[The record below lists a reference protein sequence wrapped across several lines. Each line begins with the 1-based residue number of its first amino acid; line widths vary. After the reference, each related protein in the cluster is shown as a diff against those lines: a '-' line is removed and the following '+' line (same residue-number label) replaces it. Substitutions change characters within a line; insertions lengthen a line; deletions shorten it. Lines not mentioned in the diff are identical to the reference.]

1 MRDSS
6 NVRHWTRH
14 VVYRAER
21 TRTTW
26 KFRLAVLAL
35 VAVLAWI
42 TRAWWTVGIARSLVC
57 DANPAVSDALVVENF
72 DSNYL
77 TFERAAQLSRAGL
90 APRALVPVPVDPNS
104 HELSPVATRLTGTLI
119 ELARLDRAVIV
130 PVREVEP
137 FGLNTARDV
146 LRFLNAQHIRSVV
159 VVSPLFRSRRSSMLY
174 HATLDPAGITVRCEP
189 VQEVRDEKTWTHSW
203 HGIQDVMEQ
212 WVKLQYYRFYVLR
225 FRLQP
230 EGTTD

>member
-6 NVRHWTRH
+6 NVRRWTRH
-14 VVYRAER
+14 VLYRPER

-35 VAVLAWI
+35 IAVLAWI

-72 DSNYL
+72 DSNYR
-77 TFERAAQLSRAGL
+77 TFERAAELSRAGV
-90 APRALVPVPVDPNS
+90 APRALVPVPADPHT
-104 HELSPVATRLTGTLI
+104 HEPNMVGTRLSGTLI

-137 FGLNTARDV
+137 IELNTARDV
-146 LRFLNAQHIRSVV
+146 LRVLNAQHIRSVV
-159 VVSPLFRSRRSSMLY
+159 VVSPLFRSRRSLMVY
-174 HATLDPAGITVRCEP
+174 HATLDPAGIAVTCEP

-212 WVKLQYYRFYVLR
+212 WAKLQYYRFYVLP

-230 EGTTD
+230 DGTTD